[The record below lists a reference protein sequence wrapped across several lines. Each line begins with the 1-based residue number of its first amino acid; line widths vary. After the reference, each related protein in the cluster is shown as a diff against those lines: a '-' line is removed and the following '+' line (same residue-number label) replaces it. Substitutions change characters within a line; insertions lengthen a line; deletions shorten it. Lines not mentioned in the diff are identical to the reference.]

1 MPAPGPLF
9 TEGREGNANE
19 GGKAMRTIEAGAKAK
34 RKRGY
39 ATNSSLAGINFLAKK
54 GSGRR
59 MAQV

>member
-1 MPAPGPLF
+1 
-9 TEGREGNANE
+9 
-19 GGKAMRTIEAGAKAK
+19 MRTIEAGAKAR

-39 ATNSSLAGINFLAKK
+39 ATNSSLAGINLLVKK